1 MSTTAKETLVDFDK
15 ALLDI
20 DYLVYSSHKSATQTV
35 SHTLRMNGY
44 KCIHCHSLTNETT
57 NLKLGTFALF
67 LECYHAENNKK
78 LYIISTFREPIERR
92 ISSFLQWHGEGV
104 VRKKIIRDTADTII
118 HKMPLNELQ
127 EVFVEQIARQI
138 KVGQMESINEMCNEL
153 NLRIPNL
160 HYSLD
165 EQYGLNELD
174 HCRLFLFRFDAMIY
188 ENKLE
193 YLFSNLVGR
202 PIIKH
207 DANLSSAK
215 WYRDKF
221 AAFKASL
228 HIPGDLI
235 LSIYDAQRELIN
247 LFYPDQ
253 YNSMLSQALQKY
265 TQGV

>member
-1 MSTTAKETLVDFDK
+1 MSTTAKGTLVNFDK
-15 ALLDI
+15 SLLDI

-44 KCIHCHSLTNETT
+44 KCIHCHTLRNETT

-67 LECYHAENNKK
+67 LECYHAANSKK
-78 LYIISTFREPIERR
+78 LDVISTFREPIERR
-92 ISSFLQWHGEGV
+92 ISSFFQWHGEGV
-104 VRKKIIRDTADTII
+104 VRKKLVSDTADTII

-127 EVFVEQIARQI
+127 EVFVEQITRQI
-138 KVGQMESINEMCNEL
+138 KAGQVESIDEICNEL
-153 NLRIPNL
+153 NLRIPDL

-165 EQYGLNELD
+165 AQYGLNELD
-174 HCRLFLFRFDAMIY
+174 HCRLFLFRFDSLIY

-193 YLFSNLVGR
+193 HLFSNLMGK

-215 WYRDKF
+215 WYRDRF

-228 HIPGDLI
+228 HIPSDLI
-235 LSIYDAQRELIN
+235 VSTYEAKRDIIN

-253 YNSMLSQALQKY
+253 YNFMLSQALEKY